1 MINPKS
7 QIQNLKFH
15 WLLLL
20 LWSAIGIGLRFTHL
34 ASKSPWT
41 DEFSTLVFSLG
52 NSFRTVAL
60 DRAIALDTLL
70 QPLQANS
77 ALGASE
83 VVQTLLS
90 ETNHPPLYFVL
101 AHWWMDL
108 FPSDNGLVSLWVARS
123 FPALL
128 GAASIPAIFG
138 LGVLAFRSRLVGHLA
153 AAMMAVSPYGIF
165 LAQEARHYTL
175 AILWVIAS
183 LCCLII
189 AVKNIQQQKPI
200 PIWIAFIWVAI
211 NTLGIATHYFF
222 ALTLCAQAI
231 VLIIWGIGKT
241 GVIAVCRRIR
251 YTFVCIAAG
260 VIAVCRRIRYTFV
273 CIAAPLRVPL
283 YKRSQ
288 KAFLDSL
295 AIRCKFILS
304 PAHPHTV
311 RRSTERS
318 RRSLTLTAEACT
330 PAIFLKHWWRIYAV
344 VAGTLA
350 GGLIWL
356 PLIQHG
362 YDSKLTEWIKNS
374 DRMGIEWIAPIFQAI
389 AAWITM
395 LSLLPVESSQLPIA
409 IVSGLVMIVFF
420 IWGLPILG
428 SGVKVILQQS
438 RSRIGIQILGGFVL
452 SAIAIFFIITYCLGI
467 DLTRGARY
475 NFVYFPAVIVLV
487 GASLAVPWRQSI
499 LEKSGYTPG
508 FRGKKAVALI
518 LLMGLV
524 SGITVVCNLGYQKYY
539 RPDLLVSLIKQESQI
554 PALIATTHKTHVQT
568 GEIMG
573 IAWELKRK
581 FGKNLAA
588 IPQFLLAHQE
598 YKGSKTATVTLE
610 KTLSKMNRPL
620 NLWLVNFHAPVEL
633 EAQNCLADSQAKP
646 SVDGY
651 EYQLYRC
658 LELSDRNSDSRH
670 NQS

>member
-7 QIQNLKFH
+7 AFPGKALGTSQNLKLH

-20 LWSAIGIGLRFTHL
+20 LWIAIGIALRFTHL

-52 NSFRTVAL
+52 NSFRTVPL
-60 DRAIALDTLL
+60 DRAIDLDTLL
-70 QPLQANS
+70 QPLQTNS
-77 ALGASE
+77 ALGARE
-83 VVQTLLS
+83 VVQSLLS

-101 AHWWMDL
+101 AHWWMDM
-108 FPSDNGLVSLWVARS
+108 FPSDDGLVSLWVARS

-138 LGVLAFRSRLVGHLA
+138 LGVLAFRSPLVGHIA

-200 PIWIAFIWVAI
+200 SIWIALIWVAI

-222 ALTLCAQAI
+222 ALTLCAEAI
-231 VLIIWGIGKT
+231 VLIMWGIGQT
-241 GVIAVCRRIR
+241 GVIAVCRRMR
-251 YTFVCIAAG
+251 YTFVCVAA
-260 VIAVCRRIRYTFV
+260 ALML
-273 CIAAPLRVPL
+273 PLR
-283 YKRSQ
+283 KRSL
-288 KAFLDSL
+288 KAVLHSL

-304 PAHPHTV
+304 PA
-311 RRSTERS
+311 
-318 RRSLTLTAEACT
+318 SLYACT
-330 PAIFLKHWWRIYAV
+330 RAIFLKHWWRIYAV
-344 VAGTLA
+344 VAATLA
-350 GGLIWL
+350 GGAIWL
-356 PLIQHG
+356 PLMQHG

-389 AAWITM
+389 AAWVTM
-395 LSLLPVESSQLPIA
+395 LSLLPVESSQLPIIIA
-409 IVSGLVMIVFF
+409 SGLGMIVFF
-420 IWGLPILG
+420 IWALPILVRG
-428 SGVKVILQQS
+428 LKVRMQQPGN
-438 RSRIGIQILGGFVL
+438 RIGIQVLGGFIV
-452 SAIAIFFIITYCLGI
+452 SAIAIFFIITYGLGI

-487 GASLAVPWRQSI
+487 GASLAVSWRQST
-499 LEKSGYTPG
+499 LEKSAYTPSL
-508 FRGKKAVALI
+508 RGKKAVALI
-518 LLMGLV
+518 WLMGLV
-524 SGITVVCNLGYQKYY
+524 SGLTVVCNLGYQKYY
-539 RPDLLVSLIKQESQI
+539 RPDLLVSLIQQQSQI

-568 GEIMG
+568 GELMG
-573 IAWELKRK
+573 IAWEFKRK
-581 FGKNLAA
+581 LGQIAG

-598 YKGSKTATVTLE
+598 YKGSRTATVTLQ
-610 KTLSKMNRPL
+610 KTLSKMPRPL

-633 EAQNCLADSQAKP
+633 SAQNCLADSQAKP

-651 EYQLYRC
+651 EYKLYHCLQLSER
-658 LELSDRNSDSRH
+658 LSDSSPN
-670 NQS
+670 

>member
-1 MINPKS
+1 MRNPKS
-7 QIQNLKFH
+7 AFPGMSLGTSQNLKFH

-20 LWSAIGIGLRFTHL
+20 LWIAIGIALRFTHL

-52 NSFRTVAL
+52 NSFRTVPL
-60 DRAIALDTLL
+60 DTAIALDTLL
-70 QPLQANS
+70 QPLQTNS
-77 ALGASE
+77 ALGARE
-83 VVQTLLS
+83 VVQSLLS

-108 FPSDNGLVSLWVARS
+108 FPSDDGLVSLWVARS

-138 LGVLAFRSRLVGHLA
+138 LAILAFRSRLVGHIA

-183 LCCLII
+183 LCCLVI

-200 PIWIAFIWVAI
+200 SIWIALIWVAI

-222 ALTLCAQAI
+222 ALTLSAEAI
-231 VLIIWGIGKT
+231 VLIMWGIGQT
-241 GVIAVCRRIR
+241 GV
-251 YTFVCIAAG
+251 
-260 VIAVCRRIRYTFV
+260 
-273 CIAAPLRVPL
+273 
-283 YKRSQ
+283 
-288 KAFLDSL
+288 
-295 AIRCKFILS
+295 KFILS
-304 PAHPHTV
+304 PAHLHQEDKELGRRGDSESCMETV
-311 RRSTERS
+311 PASPRHRVPASSSASPRPLQT
-318 RRSLTLTAEACT
+318 CT
-330 PAIFLKHWWRIYAV
+330 KAIFLKHWWRIYAV
-344 VAGTLA
+344 VAGTLT

-374 DRMGIEWIAPIFQAI
+374 DRIGIEWIAPIFQAI
-389 AAWITM
+389 AAWVTM
-395 LSLLPVESSQLPIA
+395 LSLLPVEVSQLPIV

-420 IWGLPILG
+420 IWALPILVRG
-428 SGVKVILQQS
+428 LKVRMQQAGN
-438 RSRIGIQILGGFVL
+438 RIGIQVLGGFIV
-452 SAIAIFFIITYCLGI
+452 SAIAIFFIITYGVGI

-487 GASLAVPWRQSI
+487 GASLAVSWRQSI
-499 LEKSGYTPG
+499 LEKSAYTPRL
-508 FRGKKAVALI
+508 RGKKAVALI
-518 LLMGLV
+518 WLMGLV
-524 SGITVVCNLGYQKYY
+524 SGLTVVCNLGYQKYY
-539 RPDLLVSLIKQESQI
+539 RPDLLVSLIQQQSQI

-568 GEIMG
+568 GELMG

-581 FGKNLAA
+581 FGNNLAA
-588 IPQFLLAHQE
+588 IPQFMLAHQE
-598 YKGSKTATVTLE
+598 YIGSNTATVMLQ
-610 KTLSKMNRPL
+610 KTLSKMPRPL

-633 EAQNCLADSQAKP
+633 SAENCLADSQVKP

-651 EYQLYRC
+651 EYKLYRC
-658 LELSDRNSDSRH
+658 LQLSDRLSDSQMMGI
-670 NQS
+670 N

>member
-1 MINPKS
+1 MRNPKS
-7 QIQNLKFH
+7 AFPGRAVRTSQIPNLKLH

-20 LWSAIGIGLRFTHL
+20 LWFAIGMALRLTHL

-52 NSFRTVAL
+52 NSFHNVPL

-70 QPLQANS
+70 QPLEPNS
-77 ALGASE
+77 ALGAKE
-83 VVQTLLS
+83 VVQNLLS

-108 FPSDNGLVSLWVARS
+108 FPSNDGLVSLWVARS

-138 LGVLAFRSRLVGHLA
+138 LGILAFRSRLVAHLA
-153 AAMMAVSPYGIF
+153 AAIMAVSPYGIF

-183 LCCLII
+183 LCCLIV
-189 AVKNIQQQKPI
+189 AVKNIQRQKPI
-200 PIWIAFIWVAI
+200 PIPIAIIWVAI

-222 ALTLCAQAI
+222 ALTLCAEAI
-231 VLIIWGIGKT
+231 VLIIWGIRQQQEDAQKG
-241 GVIAVCRRIR
+241 RRGDSES
-251 YTFVCIAAG
+251 CAATLRASPRHR
-260 VIAVCRRIRYTFV
+260 VTASPP
-273 CIAAPLRVPL
+273 PL
-283 YKRSQ
+283 Q
-288 KAFLDSL
+288 
-295 AIRCKFILS
+295 
-304 PAHPHTV
+304 
-311 RRSTERS
+311 
-318 RRSLTLTAEACT
+318 ACT
-330 PAIFLKHWWRIYAV
+330 RAIFHQRWWRIYSV
-344 VAGTLA
+344 IAGTLA
-350 GGLIWL
+350 GGAIWL

-374 DRMGIEWIAPIFQAI
+374 DRIGIEWIAPIFQAI
-389 AAWITM
+389 AAWVTM
-395 LSLLPVESSQLPIA
+395 LSLLPVESSQLPIV

-420 IWGLPILG
+420 IWGLPILI
-428 SGVKVILQQS
+428 SGLKVRMQQS
-438 RSRIGIQILGGFVL
+438 ENRIGIQVLGGFIV

-475 NFVYFPAVIVLV
+475 NFVYFPGVIVLV
-487 GASLAVPWRQSI
+487 GASLAISWRQSI
-499 LEKSGYTPG
+499 LDKSDCTPR

-518 LLMGLV
+518 WLMGLV

-539 RPDLLVSLIKQESQI
+539 RPDLLGYLIQQQSQI

-581 FGKNLAA
+581 FGNNLAK
-588 IPQFLLAHQE
+588 IPQFLLAHQD
-598 YKGSKTATVTLE
+598 YKGSKKATLTLQ
-610 KTLSKMNRPL
+610 KTLSKMPRPL
-620 NLWLVNFHAPVEL
+620 NLWLVNFYAPVEL
-633 EAQNCLADSQAKP
+633 EAENCLADSQAKP

-651 EYQLYRC
+651 EYQVYRC
-658 LELSDRNSDSRH
+658 LELSDRLLDSRP
-670 NQS
+670 N

>member
-1 MINPKS
+1 M
-7 QIQNLKFH
+7 
-15 WLLLL
+15 
-20 LWSAIGIGLRFTHL
+20 
-34 ASKSPWT
+34 
-41 DEFSTLVFSLG
+41 
-52 NSFRTVAL
+52 
-60 DRAIALDTLL
+60 
-70 QPLQANS
+70 
-77 ALGASE
+77 
-83 VVQTLLS
+83 
-90 ETNHPPLYFVL
+90 
-101 AHWWMDL
+101 
-108 FPSDNGLVSLWVARS
+108 
-123 FPALL
+123 
-128 GAASIPAIFG
+128 
-138 LGVLAFRSRLVGHLA
+138 
-153 AAMMAVSPYGIF
+153 
-165 LAQEARHYTL
+165 
-175 AILWVIAS
+175 
-183 LCCLII
+183 
-189 AVKNIQQQKPI
+189 
-200 PIWIAFIWVAI
+200 
-211 NTLGIATHYFF
+211 
-222 ALTLCAQAI
+222 
-231 VLIIWGIGKT
+231 
-241 GVIAVCRRIR
+241 
-251 YTFVCIAAG
+251 
-260 VIAVCRRIRYTFV
+260 
-273 CIAAPLRVPL
+273 
-283 YKRSQ
+283 
-288 KAFLDSL
+288 
-295 AIRCKFILS
+295 
-304 PAHPHTV
+304 
-311 RRSTERS
+311 
-318 RRSLTLTAEACT
+318 
-330 PAIFLKHWWRIYAV
+330 